1 MIYLFM
7 DEMKDIIYQD
17 LQNAVKYYA
26 EGHW

>member
-7 DEMKDIIYQD
+7 DEMTDIIYQD